1 MMGYLSGKGLW
12 RSSFMVLLLI
22 FGGMAPVLAA
32 TVPDNTGSVLN
43 SLKQPEPQ
51 PGPGAGTV
59 DPLQVT
65 EPAPSAAAD
74 SERKIRVN
82 AFQISGSSPVPEGE
96 LVALLRDQTGRELSL
111 NDLNNCAARLT
122 EYLRQKGFIVALA
135 YLPVQQVRDGNVEI
149 TVVPGKYSGVKVMN
163 RSRVNTP
170 RLEQM
175 LAEFLPDTT
184 ITKQS
189 LERVLLIMNDL
200 GGVSAKAVLKPGAT
214 TGTSELNVEVDDRGR
229 FGGAANGD
237 NWGNQYSGRTRGGL
251 QFDLNNLAHVG
262 DTIDLGYVTAG
273 VNLKNFNCNY
283 NFPFGYKGFQMGLK
297 YSKVDYTLKSEF
309 SSLGAAG
316 GSEQYGVTWQ
326 YPLVRTRR
334 FNLYSNAGWT
344 HSTLEDQYTK
354 LIKAQYPKESRK
366 WSVGLTGN
374 RLATTAVD
382 SFALQASSGE
392 LNINN
397 ANIIHDRK
405 TAQTNGRFQKLEG
418 SVGRS
423 QSLNSLWTL
432 NLSGNFLWADSN
444 LDSSEKFYLGGADGL
459 RAYPQGEAGGD
470 RGYRLTA
477 ELQRRLAGWS
487 TPRNAFALSLFT
499 DGGSVMLNKDP
510 WDSSK
515 NCRKLWDAGV
525 GLTWRRQS
533 GFSLRCDYARKLNA
547 ESDAA
552 TSADSSGRVWVRA
565 VHSF

>member
-22 FGGMAPVLAA
+22 FGGMAPVLATTA
-32 TVPDNTGSVLN
+32 PDNTGPVLN

-51 PGPGAGTV
+51 PSSDSAAAEPLKV
-59 DPLQVT
+59 D
-65 EPAPSAAAD
+65 EPAPPAATD
-74 SERKIRVN
+74 LQRTIRVN
-82 AFQISGSSPVPEGE
+82 AFHITGSPPVPATE
-96 LVALLRDQTGRELSL
+96 LEALLQDQTGRELSL
-111 NDLNNCAARLT
+111 TDLNNCAARLT
-122 EYLRQKGFIVALA
+122 AYLRQKGYIVALA
-135 YLPVQQVRDGNVEI
+135 YLPAQRVRDGDVEI
-149 TVVPGKYSGVKVMN
+149 TIVPGKYSGVKVIN
-163 RSRVNTP
+163 GSRVNTP
-170 RLEQM
+170 RLEKM
-175 LAEFLPDTT
+175 LAEFRPDTI

-214 TGTSELNVEVDDRGR
+214 TGTSELAVEVNDRGW
-229 FGGAANGD
+229 FDGTVSGD

-251 QFDLNNLAHVG
+251 QFDLNNLAHAG
-262 DTIDLGYVTAG
+262 DTVDLGYVTAG

-316 GSEQYGVTWQ
+316 GSEQYGVNWQ
-326 YPLVRTRR
+326 YPVVRSRR
-334 FNLYSNAGWT
+334 FNLYTNAGWT
-344 HSTLEDQYTK
+344 HSALEDEYTK
-354 LIKAQYPKESRK
+354 FIKAQYPKESRK
-366 WSVGLTGN
+366 WSVGLSGN

-382 SFALQASSGE
+382 NFSLQASSGE

-397 ANIIHDRK
+397 ANLIHDRK

-432 NLSGNFLWADSN
+432 NLSGSFLWADSN

-477 ELQRRLAGWS
+477 ELQRRLTGWS
-487 TPRNAFALSLFT
+487 TPRNAFALILFT
-499 DGGSVMLNKDP
+499 DCGSVVLNKDP
-510 WDSSK
+510 WDNSK
-515 NCRKLWDAGV
+515 NCRKLWDAGA
-525 GLTWRRQS
+525 GFTWRRQP

-552 TSADSSGRVWVRA
+552 TSTDSSGRFWVRA